1 MYLVFYVEALIHAHR
16 IGGVVIDVVP
26 DCAIA
31 VLVVVI
37 VITAGAGIPLRCY
50 MIRRPRS
57 ITANRGTSSSGYLS
71 LCFPSTNC
79 GPWRRF

>member
-1 MYLVFYVEALIHAHR
+1 MYLVFYVEALTHAHR

-37 VITAGAGIPLRCY
+37 VITAGAGIPLLHDSAASFDHRQ
-50 MIRRPRS
+50 
-57 ITANRGTSSSGYLS
+57 
-71 LCFPSTNC
+71 
-79 GPWRRF
+79 